1 MSVTSVA
8 STITST
14 QLSDGNRNAVG
25 VYNTDA
31 NALYVLCGGTG
42 DASSTNFTAKLNADD
57 YWETPP
63 GYGGAKIVGVWAG
76 DGSGAALV
84 TEF

>member
-1 MSVTSVA
+1 MGVTSVP
-8 STITST
+8 STVTST
-14 QLSDGNRNAVG
+14 QLSDGSRNAVG

-31 NALYVLCGGTG
+31 NALYLLCGGTG
-42 DASSTNFTAKLNADD
+42 DASATNFTAILYTDD
-57 YWETPP
+57 YWETP
-63 GYGGAKIVGVWAG
+63 GNYGGAKVVGVWAG